1 MGIKIPGLLEERPPK
16 TLSSRESSNL
26 SLSEPPSVCCKIFPK
41 IAMRV
46 YVGEGRHKIT
56 QPVSTSMIILLW
68 VIVKQKMIDDILNV
82 LV

>member
-1 MGIKIPGLLEERPPK
+1 MFGR
-16 TLSSRESSNL
+16 
-26 SLSEPPSVCCKIFPK
+26 
-41 IAMRV
+41 
-46 YVGEGRHKIT
+46 GEIT